1 MTLKKNLTGNRR
13 NVVEWQ
19 QKCYMGSS
27 DGESKTEKGW
37 FKVSGRKK
45 IMSGVSEFLT
55 VQKGMGHKA
64 QVETQLK

>member
-1 MTLKKNLTGNRR
+1 
-13 NVVEWQ
+13 
-19 QKCYMGSS
+19 MGSS